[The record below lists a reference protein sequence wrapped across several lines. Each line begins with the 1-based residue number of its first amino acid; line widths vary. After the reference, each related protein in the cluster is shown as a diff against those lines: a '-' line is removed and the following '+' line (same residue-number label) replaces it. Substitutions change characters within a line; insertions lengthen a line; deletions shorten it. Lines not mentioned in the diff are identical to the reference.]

1 MAQESV
7 MVVCNVYRLLKS
19 GNSFIK
25 DGMRLERSN
34 IAIPRGYVEEKNHDW
49 ELNGLWHE
57 KDEEATEIY
66 YEQGKL
72 KRENR
77 AKAEKVAGQLRDT
90 LTKVLEQ
97 GSVITKKEVIE
108 DDSEELETLK
118 AEYLEKFGKKAHH
131 LWKVDKLKE
140 KLQ

>member
-7 MVVCNVYRLLKS
+7 MVICSVYKLLKS
-19 GNSFIK
+19 GNSYTK

-34 IAIPRGYVEEKNHDW
+34 IAIPRGYVEEKNYDW
-49 ELNGLWHE
+49 ESNGLWHE
-57 KDEEATEIY
+57 KDEETTEIY
-66 YEQGKL
+66 YEKGKI

-97 GSVITKKEVIE
+97 GSVNTKQEVVE
-108 DDSEELETLK
+108 DDLDELETLK
-118 AEYLEKFGKKAHH
+118 TKYFKKFGKKAHH